1 MNRITTHLGEY
12 LKEELMLPYGVTSN
26 ALAIKLNIPPNRIS
40 ELVHCK
46 RSVTPNTALRLA
58 HFFNMTPNFWLN
70 MQSAYDLSFAMEQ
83 DQSEIDK
90 LPVLQV
96 A

>member
-1 MNRITTHLGEY
+1 MNRITTHPGEY
-12 LKEELMLPYGVTSN
+12 LKEELMIPYNLSSN

-40 ELVHCK
+40 ELVRCK
-46 RSVTPNTALRLA
+46 RSVTPDTALRLA

-70 MQSAYDLSFAMEQ
+70 MQSAYDLSFALEQ